1 MRAARGRGGP
11 AAVPVGRGPCVCPGW
26 RVGSSRP
33 PANMKFPGSK
43 LLHQWDLSVRHLSLE
58 DLLRSCPEAGLT
70 GLAEAKLPAG
80 AGLLFYYLG
89 AAVNAIYPEGR
100 VGLHRPT
107 APATLPATP
116 AAHGCTN
123 PSYWP

>member
-26 RVGSSRP
+26 RVGSFRP

-58 DLLRSCPEAGLT
+58 DLLRSCRQAGLT
-70 GLAEAKLPAG
+70 GLAELKLPQG
-80 AGLLFYYLG
+80 VGLIFYYL
-89 AAVNAIYPEGR
+89 AAEGNALSRDAGVR
-100 VGLHRPT
+100 LNG
-107 APATLPATP
+107 P
-116 AAHGCTN
+116 AALQ
-123 PSYWP
+123 P